1 MSRGI
6 GFGGFLGIGSILIV
20 AVIAAILFLKDAE
33 TSVEAKQ
40 SADRTLEE
48 VREIM
53 KEQSSMHQRAIEEAR
68 GGLDLP
74 DRYPR

>member
-6 GFGGFLGIGSILIV
+6 GFAGFLGIGSLMIV
-20 AVIAAILFLKDAE
+20 VVIAAILFLKDAK
-33 TSVEAKQ
+33 TSVQAKR
-40 SADRTLEE
+40 SADQTVEE

-53 KEQSSMHQRAIEEAR
+53 KEQSSMHQRAIEAAR

-74 DRYPR
+74 DRY